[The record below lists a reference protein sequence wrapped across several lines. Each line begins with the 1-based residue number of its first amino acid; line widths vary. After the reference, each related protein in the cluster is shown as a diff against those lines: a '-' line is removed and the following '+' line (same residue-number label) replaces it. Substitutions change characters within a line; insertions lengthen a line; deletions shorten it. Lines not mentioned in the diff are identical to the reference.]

1 MTRPRLFEKDLPHDP
16 KKPIRHPYDAKPY
29 VPPDRILDEYHLL
42 REVWTSPGRC
52 CRWYANTPN
61 QRLALHMTDH
71 GWLEMDEN
79 GMFELTD
86 DGYDAMDSI
95 DRGHE
100 PPDWER
106 PAGALF

>member
-1 MTRPRLFEKDLPHDP
+1 MFEKDLPRDP

-29 VPPDRILDEYHLL
+29 VP
-42 REVWTSPGRC
+42 PGRC